1 MTKTHVIPHAGF
13 FNLEMYGN
21 VMKMLL
27 NSAKDWTFTS
37 TQCAYQHIGTAA
49 KKHPALRHQGA

>member
-1 MTKTHVIPHAGF
+1 
-13 FNLEMYGN
+13 
-21 VMKMLL
+21 MKMLL

-37 TQCAYQHIGTAA
+37 QCAYQHIGTAA

>member
-1 MTKTHVIPHAGF
+1 
-13 FNLEMYGN
+13 
-21 VMKMLL
+21 MKMLL